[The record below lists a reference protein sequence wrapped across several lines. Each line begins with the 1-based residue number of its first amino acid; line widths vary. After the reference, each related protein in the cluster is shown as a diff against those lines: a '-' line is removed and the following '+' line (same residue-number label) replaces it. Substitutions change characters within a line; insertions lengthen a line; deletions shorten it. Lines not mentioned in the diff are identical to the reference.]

1 VAAAS
6 PTPTAVLLNTGN
18 LAIRSSNGTTLW
30 QSFDHLTDTDTL
42 LPGMK
47 IRFRYRTRLAGDE
60 RLVSWKGPS
69 DPSPGRFS
77 YGGDPDTLL
86 QAFLWDGARP
96 VARTAPWTGYLVT
109 SQRRYQPSG
118 PNATA
123 IILYLAVIDNDDETY
138 LTYSVSDGAPRTRYV
153 LTYSGEFQLQSWSSN
168 SSAWDVLSEWPSPT
182 CNRYGYCGP
191 YGYCDETMV
200 PLPACKCLHGFDPVY
215 TEEWVA
221 GNFSGGCRRKV
232 ALHGCGDGFSAFPGM
247 KSPDRF
253 ALSGGGRST
262 LEECAAECTVGV
274 NPAL

>member
-1 VAAAS
+1 
-6 PTPTAVLLNTGN
+6 
-18 LAIRSSNGTTLW
+18 
-30 QSFDHLTDTDTL
+30 
-42 LPGMK
+42 
-47 IRFRYRTRLAGDE
+47 
-60 RLVSWKGPS
+60 
-69 DPSPGRFS
+69 
-77 YGGDPDTLL
+77 
-86 QAFLWDGARP
+86 
-96 VARTAPWTGYLVT
+96 VT

-221 GNFSGGCRRKV
+221 GNFSGGCQRKV

-262 LEECAAECTVGV
+262 LEECAAECTRNCSCVGYAYANLSSGTSRGRCLV
-274 NPAL
+274 WVGDLVDMGKVGAEFGGDTLYLRLADMDATNGTSTKY